1 MKKIYLCTWKQG
13 ILFFW
18 QGKKAENVY
27 LISDVGIRGIYL
39 SLTLSLKSSL
49 GMPQKKTVLFLM
61 AVLLRGGGVK
71 GFPLRKKYFFVIFF
85 LLVEKIPTD
94 I

>member
-39 SLTLSLKSSL
+39 SLTLSLK
-49 GMPQKKTVLFLM
+49 GCHKKTVLFLM
-61 AVLLRGGGVK
+61 VVLLRGGGVK

-85 LLVEKIPTD
+85 LLVEKIPTA